1 MHKVLSQC
9 LLLSRNNDNQGTA
22 SACFEIPGALL
33 NMLYPGLL
41 LYSGLLCDCWNM
53 ATVRIPI
60 FLMRL
65 LKIREVKSHA

>member
-41 LYSGLLCDCWNM
+41 CDCWNM